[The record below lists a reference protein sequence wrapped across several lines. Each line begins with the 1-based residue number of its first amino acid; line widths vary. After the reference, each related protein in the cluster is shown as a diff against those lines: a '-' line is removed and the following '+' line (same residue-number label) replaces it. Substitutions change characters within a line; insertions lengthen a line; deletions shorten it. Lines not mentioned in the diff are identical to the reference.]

1 MRLHLI
7 VAVVTAAAGGLSHA
21 AEPSAYAAP
30 AAASAASSSERQY
43 TFSWR
48 FADEALAPRGGSTRG
63 ASVTLDKEP
72 GEAWKTLQTPR
83 LSKFE
88 RDRAAILAMAG
99 GYRASFDF
107 IETAGFKDV
116 NKPDRPY
123 QSWGTE
129 KVYVVSDNGRN
140 IVLQH
145 LLVMSM
151 VGADGKVE
159 GPFVTKHWRQD
170 WEYEPTHRI
179 VYLGD
184 NTWQRVRVPP
194 EQRKGRWSQTVYQVD
209 DSPRYSGVAAWEHL
223 ANHSSWGDTDGWR
236 PLPRR
241 EYSIRK
247 DYNVLIGDNRH
258 TITPTGWLHEQHNIK
273 AVIDARG
280 QVTAVVGQ
288 EVGLNR
294 YERITDVDWSVG
306 DTYLKSSAP
315 VWTAVR
321 REWARLFVV
330 RGKLALKGAPDKDSL
345 FVPLYEYAETVAEAT
360 EPILKSDIERR
371 VRDEVANY
379 LKK

>member
-7 VAVVTAAAGGLSHA
+7 VAVVAATASGLSHA

-43 TFSWR
+43 TFSWK
-48 FADEALAPRGGSTRG
+48 FTDAALAPRGGSTRG

-72 GEAWKTLQTPR
+72 GEAWKKLQEPR

-88 RDRAAILAMAG
+88 KDRAAILAMAG

-129 KVYVVSDNGRN
+129 KVYVVADNGRN

-223 ANHSSWGDTDGWR
+223 ANHSSWGDSDGWR

-241 EYSIRK
+241 EYSVRN
-247 DYNVLIGDNRH
+247 DYQVLIGDNRH
-258 TITPTGWLHEQHNIK
+258 TITPTGWLHEQHNLK
-273 AVIDARG
+273 AAIDAKGR
-280 QVTAVVGQ
+280 VTAVVGQ

-294 YERITDVDWSVG
+294 YERITDVDWRAG
-306 DTYLKSSAP
+306 DTYIQSTAP
-315 VWTAVR
+315 VWNAVR
-321 REWARLFVV
+321 REWARLFVI
-330 RGKLALKGAPDKDSL
+330 RGKLALKGAPDRDSL
-345 FVPLYEYAETVAEAT
+345 FEPLYEYAETVAQAP
-360 EPILKSDIERR
+360 EPILKSDVERR
-371 VRDEVANY
+371 VRDEVAKY